1 MTRIHRYGRA
11 RRWLSMAEIELG
23 VLAVQSLAAEDKG
36 AREIAGGRKPW
47 RHAEQAEREGSES
60 GVSER
65 TQRNF
70 TDRGRPHQAQV
81 PGGRDFQQSTTAR
94 RTGGSSIPSR
104 WACTYR
110 IANFSLGGPDIG
122 KGPADPGYPPTS
134 LRPTGLEARP
144 LCQGRSRLSNSGRRR
159 HPLFSTLC
167 PCKDKTGRGCF
178 ARALAKPLPV
188 SRRRPGLSRGTV
200 AVGAGG
206 CPSRRP

>member
-1 MTRIHRYGRA
+1 MRCGYARRRMTNRA
-11 RRWLSMAEIELG
+11 R
-23 VLAVQSLAAEDKG
+23 
-36 AREIAGGRKPW
+36 PF
-47 RHAEQAEREGSES
+47 EQLPQVFMGS
-60 GVSER
+60 G
-65 TQRNF
+65 T
-70 TDRGRPHQAQV
+70 
-81 PGGRDFQQSTTAR
+81 
-94 RTGGSSIPSR
+94 RTGGNQIPRVLPLSGHLGSSPVRCAQLDGRQYHLRDVVGARASARMIGSSLLK

>member
-1 MTRIHRYGRA
+1 MG
-11 RRWLSMAEIELG
+11 
-23 VLAVQSLAAEDKG
+23 
-36 AREIAGGRKPW
+36 
-47 RHAEQAEREGSES
+47 
-60 GVSER
+60 
-65 TQRNF
+65 N
-70 TDRGRPHQAQV
+70 RP
-81 PGGRDFQQSTTAR
+81 FE
-94 RTGGSSIPSR
+94 